1 MLHMLLYFSFIL
13 ITSCLYVSEIAGR
26 VIHLIKVMST
36 LFLCTEEVVK
46 QFTDFSGR
54 HVVLKIMDAM
64 GVKIPFCEIE
74 RTGSH
79 AIIDDLES

>member
-1 MLHMLLYFSFIL
+1 
-13 ITSCLYVSEIAGR
+13 
-26 VIHLIKVMST
+26 MST

-54 HVVLKIMDAM
+54 HVVLMIMDEM
-64 GVKIPFCEIE
+64 GIKIPFCEIE
-74 RTGSH
+74 CKDSR